1 MSPGIRQEGG
11 WWTLEDVLMGE
22 GLGPSL
28 TAVALLSVELLWD
41 GSGMGAS
48 SEM

>member
-1 MSPGIRQEGG
+1 
-11 WWTLEDVLMGE
+11 MGE

-28 TAVALLSVELLWD
+28 TAGALLSVELLWD